1 MESLNA
7 VHELDSSGET
17 HALTC
22 NSSEKKIIVEICC
35 GSSLE
40 NVLTCREKFDSK
52 TPLTALFRDF

>member
-7 VHELDSSGET
+7 VNELDSSGET

-52 TPLTALFRDF
+52 TSLT